1 MNVKP
6 FLFSF
11 LSVLIFNVFYT
22 SAQSLSAF
30 VIDSI
35 TQQPIPYATVQLK
48 EKGVITNEDGNFNF
62 VLNETIQPS
71 DSLTISSMGYETL
84 SRPINEFISTKIL
97 LVPKAIELR
106 EVIVSNKNY
115 TAEEI
120 MDFVEDNLDKNYNY
134 DLAKKRLFHRS
145 SHFDRWIKSDF
156 KVKKSSID
164 ILNQNFLDSVI
175 TTVPKDNSF
184 YSEIVGDLF
193 GNPSKELLKL
203 NLLKASKLFDKSKE
217 LDAEKL
223 EEKFNE
229 ILRNNIKEGS
239 YFKIKSGLFGTKIDA
254 EEVSELLEE
263 EGVDSTSVA
272 AANEQLEQKKKD
284 KEEQQKNY
292 ANWKKRQLSNLFT
305 NIPTEDDSNLNFIL
319 KSRKYDYTLQEFTY
333 LGNDAVYV
341 ISFTPNGSAD
351 FKGTLYI
358 NAEDFA
364 VIQVDYSNIKPV
376 KKLKLLGISTNTYL
390 SKGKIIYQQGTNG
403 KYGLRYYESEIGER
417 IGVKRPLKIIEK
429 NRIVKGKNKQNEL
442 SGTMDFVFINVIK
455 NELIVFESENI
466 AQTTFDD
473 FTENNAV
480 SPTYMPTY
488 DPTFWEGYA
497 IMEPNTAIKEFK
509 STSIE

>member
-1 MNVKP
+1 MSTKP
-6 FLFSF
+6 FLITFF
-11 LSVLIFNVFYT
+11 TVLIFNVLPI
-22 SAQSLSAF
+22 SAQNLSAF
-30 VIDSI
+30 VLDSI

-62 VLNETIQPS
+62 ILNETIQPS
-71 DSLTISSMGYETL
+71 DSLIISSMGYETL
-84 SRPINEFISTKIL
+84 SKPISEFNSTKIL

-115 TAEEI
+115 SAEEI
-120 MDFVEDNLDKNYNY
+120 MDFVVDNLDKNYNY

-164 ILNQNFLDSVI
+164 ILNQKFLDSVI
-175 TTVPKDNSF
+175 TTVPKDNSY
-184 YSEIVGDLF
+184 YSEIVGDLY

-229 ILRNNIKEGS
+229 ILRDNVKEGS

-254 EEVSELLEE
+254 EEVSEFLEE
-263 EGVDSTSVA
+263 DVDSTHVA
-272 AANEQLEQKKKD
+272 AANEQLEKKKKD

-292 ANWKKRQLSNLFT
+292 ASWKKNQLNNIFN
-305 NIPTEDDSNLNFIL
+305 NIPTQEDNDLNFIL

-341 ISFTPNGSAD
+341 ITFTPDGSAD
-351 FKGTLYI
+351 FEGTLYI
-358 NAEDFA
+358 NADDFA
-364 VIQVDYSNIKPV
+364 VLQVDYSNVKPV
-376 KKLKLLGISTNTYL
+376 KKFKLLGISTNTYL
-390 SKGKIIYQQGTNG
+390 SKGKIIYQKGTDG
-403 KYGLRYYESEIGER
+403 KYGLRYYESEVGER
-417 IGVKRPLKIIEK
+417 IGVRRPLKIIEK
-429 NRIVKGKNKQNEL
+429 NKIVKGKNKQNEL
-442 SGTMDFVFINVIK
+442 SGDMDFVFINVAK
-455 NELIVFESENI
+455 NELIVFESEKL
-466 AQTTFDD
+466 AQGTFDD

-480 SPTYMPTY
+480 SPTYMPSY

-509 STSIE
+509 STSID